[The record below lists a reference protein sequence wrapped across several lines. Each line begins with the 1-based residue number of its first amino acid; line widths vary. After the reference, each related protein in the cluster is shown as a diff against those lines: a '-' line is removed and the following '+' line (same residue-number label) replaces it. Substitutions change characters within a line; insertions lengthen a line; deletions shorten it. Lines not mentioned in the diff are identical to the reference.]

1 MNSEWKT
8 TACPYDC
15 PCACSMLARVNGGN
29 IELRVNPANKQCSF
43 ICAKG
48 RRFIKRINDP
58 RRLLHPLMRRGADW
72 VKISWDEALGL
83 WAEKISA
90 AVKDCGPLSVMSFA
104 SAGSMTFS
112 KQLIPAF
119 YAALGGF
126 TKTKGT
132 LCSSIGSAGLKESTC
147 GFGVPY
153 VPLEDISTARG
164 LLFWGRNSRH
174 TQPQMAPCLAA
185 LRRGGGE
192 TACVEVRLSA
202 TAAQSD
208 RFWRISPGGDW
219 RSPPGSAAGWWMIKG
234 TAAAGARVP

>member
-90 AVKDCGPLSVMSFA
+90 AV
-104 SAGSMTFS
+104 
-112 KQLIPAF
+112 
-119 YAALGGF
+119 
-126 TKTKGT
+126 
-132 LCSSIGSAGLKESTC
+132 
-147 GFGVPY
+147 
-153 VPLEDISTARG
+153 
-164 LLFWGRNSRH
+164 
-174 TQPQMAPCLAA
+174 
-185 LRRGGGE
+185 
-192 TACVEVRLSA
+192 
-202 TAAQSD
+202 
-208 RFWRISPGGDW
+208 
-219 RSPPGSAAGWWMIKG
+219 G
-234 TAAAGARVP
+234 TAARSP

>member
-1 MNSEWKT
+1 MNDDWKT

-15 PCACSMLARVNGGN
+15 PCACSMLARVNGGI
-29 IELRVNPANKQCSF
+29 IELRVNPANRQCSF

-58 RRLLHPLMRRGADW
+58 RRLLHPLLRRGAEW

-112 KQLIPAF
+112 KRLIPAF

-174 TQPQMAPCLAA
+174 TQPQMAPASRRCGAA
-185 LRRGGGE
+185 AERRP
-192 TACVEVRLSA
+192 ASRCASRRRRRRA
-202 TAAQSD
+202 TAS
-208 RFWRISPGGDW
+208 GGY
-219 RSPPGSAAGWWMIKG
+219 RRVATGRLPPGYAAGWRMIKG
-234 TAAAGARVP
+234 TAAAGARVS